1 MIKFSINQRAG
12 KKVGERWAEKIIKT
26 VFKKT
31 GVRNA
36 DISLAFVGSGEI
48 KKWNKLYRQKNSV
61 TDVLSFIYS
70 EKPLDGEII
79 ICYPKA
85 VRQAKEKGH
94 TVDDETEFLLVHGLL
109 HLCGYDHEKSAR
121 EEKIMDNLQN
131 KIISFLRK

>member
-1 MIKFSINQRAG
+1 MIKFSINQRVG
-12 KKVGERWAEKIIKT
+12 KKVGERWAEKIVKT

-36 DISLAFVGSGEI
+36 DVSLALVGSGEI
-48 KKWNKLYRQKNSV
+48 KKWNKLYRGKNLA
-61 TDVLSFIYS
+61 TDVLSFVYS

-79 ICYPKA
+79 ICYSKV

-94 TVDDETEFLLVHGLL
+94 TVNDEIEFLLVHGLL

-131 KIISFLRK
+131 KIISVLRK